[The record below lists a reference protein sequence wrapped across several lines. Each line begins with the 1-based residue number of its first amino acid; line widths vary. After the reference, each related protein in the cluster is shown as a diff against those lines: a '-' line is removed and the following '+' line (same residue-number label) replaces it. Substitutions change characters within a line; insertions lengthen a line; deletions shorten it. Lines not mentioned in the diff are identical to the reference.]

1 MANYNSMKKDELIK
15 VLKER
20 DSVIAGFKETNSNLV
35 KEKDELV
42 VKIDGLTR
50 DCEGMTEEC
59 NNLRNQVKG
68 LTDDLTKANNSYKR
82 LIDERDNLKVE
93 NRNFKFAFE
102 QNENIINVLK
112 RQRVILVVALAIA
125 VIGIIAF

>member
-15 VLKER
+15 VLKEK
-20 DSVIAGFKETNSNLV
+20 DSVIVGFEETNKLLS
-35 KEKDELV
+35 KEKDDLT
-42 VKIDGLTR
+42 VKVNGLT
-50 DCEGMTEEC
+50 
-59 NNLRNQVKG
+59 N
-68 LTDDLTKANNSYKR
+68 DLTKANDSYKR
-82 LIDERDNLKVE
+82 LVDERDNLKVE